1 MLRSEALLR
10 RVAKDTQY
18 DIALQQNFPPVVYV
32 VIFAPET
39 CIYEGHRDVKNF
51 CRISAPVFQFLNQ
64 LTNRQFS
71 GRLDGFD
78 FGAKNVK
85 LRAELPQV
93 VKGIGPLE
101 NQQRQQYDSA
111 DIGY

>member
-1 MLRSEALLR
+1 MS
-10 RVAKDTQY
+10 
-18 DIALQQNFPPVVYV
+18 N
-32 VIFAPET
+32 
-39 CIYEGHRDVKNF
+39 GS
-51 CRISAPVFQFLNQ
+51 ISLILSA
-64 LTNRQFS
+64 NRQFS
-71 GRLDGFD
+71 TGSDGF
-78 FGAKNVK
+78 GAEDIE